1 MIILKLW
8 VKNSLYII
16 VVIILLLGYFPLVSL
31 LTSKPKYDETIYN
44 IVVAERNSLKKE
56 LEGITNLS
64 YDAYNYVYGKV
75 ILRELYN
82 FTEEIIIKTSKEV
95 EEGSIVVNDK
105 GVVGVVSHINKKTAT
120 VSLLTNQDT
129 ALSVKIN
136 GLYGKL
142 KFKNKLIVED
152 IGKEEINIGDEVYT
166 SGLTK
171 YPEGLLVGR
180 VSKIGKYIEVE
191 SDALENI
198 TGVVVL
204 EGEKA

>member
-1 MIILKLW
+1 M
-8 VKNSLYII
+8 
-16 VVIILLLGYFPLVSL
+16 VIILLLGYFPLVSL
-31 LTSKPKYDETIYN
+31 LTSKPNYNETIYN
-44 IVVAERNSLKKE
+44 IVVAERDSLKKE
-56 LEGITNLS
+56 LESFTKLE

-95 EEGSIVVNDK
+95 EEGSVVVNDK
-105 GVVGVVSHINKKTAT
+105 GVVGVISDIFGRTAK
-120 VSLLTNQDT
+120 VSLLTNENT

-152 IGKEEINIGDEVYT
+152 IVKEDIKVGDEVYT

-180 VSKIGKYIEVE
+180 VSKIGKYMEIE
-191 SDALENI
+191 SNSLTNI